1 MMKLKEFKIFSFLL
15 FLSINLFSQSKVSGF
30 IYENDTDLALKL
42 VEVYDT
48 DKGLITTSSENGYY
62 EFYTSKDVITLVF
75 IADGYQFIEKSISL
89 SKNNILNIYFSNP
102 IQELSEVVVKANNK
116 KVFQLGR
123 LKDIEGTAIFAGK
136 KSEVI
141 SMDLSMA
148 NLASNN
154 ARQIYNQIAGLNIFQ
169 NDDAGL
175 QLNIGGRG
183 LDPNRTSNFNTRQN
197 GYDISADALG
207 YPESY
212 YTPPAEALKE
222 INIVR
227 GAASLQYGT
236 QFGGLVDFKIKDPEK
251 SSELE
256 IISRNTL
263 GSNSLYTN
271 FTSFSGSSN
280 KISYYS
286 FLNYKKGNGFRPN
299 SDFESINYFLKTIFE
314 LNSKTSISTEL
325 TYLKYLAHQAG
336 GLSDKMFLENP
347 FQSNRSRNWF
357 GLNWFLYNLKLE
369 HQINSSSN
377 LSFSFFGL
385 NASRDALGFRTNR
398 VDQVDVNL
406 ERDLIKGEFS
416 NYGFESRYLNR
427 YSLGSNN
434 SVFLIGVKF
443 YNSNNDSEQGP
454 GSSGSD
460 ANFKFYNNDFPNY
473 FNQSNYNYP
482 NINLAFFGENIF
494 YLTEKFSITPG
505 FRFEYIKTKSD
516 GFYKKI
522 NVDAAGN
529 IILNQIIND
538 SETRK
543 RNFVLLGL
551 GASYKVARNIEL
563 YSNISEN
570 YRSVT
575 FADISISNP
584 AFSINPEI
592 SDENGSTFDFGVRG
606 NHKKQ
611 VSFDIGFFSLFYNDR
626 IGFVQKAY
634 SDGRVKSEKGNVGNA
649 VIYGFESLI
658 DFDINEMF
666 IKDNDV
672 SMNFFVNSSLI
683 NSEYTKSEVPGV
695 QGKEVEFVPNLN
707 FKTGL
712 KFGIRDLVFNL
723 QYTYLSK
730 QFTDAS
736 NAVEGNL
743 SGVIGQIPKY
753 SILDFSASYNLKKI
767 KLETGVNNIL
777 NEYYFTRRAT
787 GYPGPGIIPSEPRSY
802 YLTIQVKL

>member
-1 MMKLKEFKIFSFLL
+1 MKLKEFKIFSFLL
-15 FLSINLFSQSKVSGF
+15 FLSYNLFSQSKVSGF
-30 IYENDTDLALKL
+30 IYEKDTEVVLKM
-42 VEVYDT
+42 VEVYDIE
-48 DKGLITTSSENGYY
+48 KGLITTSTENGYY

-75 IADGYQFIEKSISL
+75 VADGYQFIEKSINL
-89 SKNNILNIYFSNP
+89 SEKNTLNIYFSNP

-271 FTSFSGSSN
+271 FTSFSGSKN
-280 KISYYS
+280 KLSYYS

-299 SDFESINYFLKTIFE
+299 SDFESINYFIKTILE
-314 LNSKTSISTEL
+314 LSPKTSISTEL

-369 HQINSSSN
+369 HQINTSSN

-398 VDQVDVNL
+398 VDQIDVNL

-427 YSLGSNN
+427 YSLGSKN
-434 SVFLIGVKF
+434 SVFLIGMKF

-473 FNQSNYNYP
+473 FNQSKYNYP
-482 NINLAFFGENIF
+482 NVNLAFFGENIF
-494 YLTEKFSITPG
+494 YLSEKFSITPG

-516 GFYKKI
+516 GFYKKV

-529 IILNQIIND
+529 VILNQTIDD

-606 NHKKQ
+606 DFKKQ

-626 IGFVQKAY
+626 IGFIQKAF

-649 VIYGFESLI
+649 IIYGFESLI
-658 DFDINEMF
+658 DFDINEIF
-666 IKDNDV
+666 IKNNDV

-683 NSEYTKSEVPGV
+683 KSEYTKSEVPGV

-707 FKTGL
+707 LKTGL
-712 KFGIRDLVFNL
+712 KYGIRDLVLNL

-753 SILDFSASYNLKKI
+753 SILDFSASYTFKKI
-767 KLETGVNNIL
+767 KLETGINNVL